1 MWRVIKSS
9 HLIGSIDLSARFSL
23 PIAVTISCVPQ
34 DRKVGNMSSDETGD
48 GEGANTTDRI
58 AHPRELLSD
67 IPFPRRQRGRG
78 SDINANS

>member
-34 DRKVGNMSSDETGD
+34 DRKVGNGD
-48 GEGANTTDRI
+48 AEGANTTDRI